1 MPILEILL
9 SHRALLKKLRP
20 DLEVDSA
27 GLFVVIPVSEQVR
40 GYLAK
45 QNAEEYL
52 KKTPQS
58 IAQKKLG
65 DYDIIVAMERRHKNA
80 VLSMCPE
87 SATRIVEWNIKDPY
101 FLENEDAERIYEQ
114 IENKVKELAKSL

>member
-1 MPILEILL
+1 LAE
-9 SHRALLKKLRP
+9 ALLKKLRP

-45 QNAEEYL
+45 HNAEEYL

-58 IAQKKLG
+58 IAQKKLR

-80 VLSMCPE
+80 VVSMCPE

-101 FLENEDAERIYEQ
+101 FLEDEDAERIYEQ
-114 IENKVKELAKSL
+114 IENKVKEFAKSL